1 MSELEQER
9 ETDEDWGDVTTPG
22 WRRWMRRAAK
32 RVWGAMETVGEVVS
46 GVFGMEDSLF
56 QDILDDM
63 TPEDYAVAM
72 EVKRVREAQDAKYD
86 AELAAAAAAAAD
98 AGAAAAAD
106 ARAAA
111 ADAHLPPPLP
121 TPLPTPALLE
131 AGGKGGV
138 EMSEVDVVREADQV

>member
-9 ETDEDWGDVTTPG
+9 ETAEDWGDVATPG
-22 WRRWMRRAAK
+22 WRGWMRRAAK

-86 AELAAAAAAAAD
+86 AELAAAAAAAA
-98 AGAAAAAD
+98 AAAD

-111 ADAHLPPPLP
+111 ADAPLP
-121 TPLPTPALLE
+121 TPLPTPAPSE